1 MQACAKNGV
10 PCRAVWF
17 KAGAQ
22 IFSEGGLDY
31 LGNPSL
37 VHAQSIIATLA
48 FQVGSAP
55 CECCMVARPTR
66 NCALTP
72 GEKPTPR
79 PLGQPHPVA
88 SPNPSAA
95 QLWNSGKQQPL
106 WRWQTHGHT
115 AT

>member
-1 MQACAKNGV
+1 VPAELLSKNGV
-10 PCRAVWF
+10 QFGEAVWF

-55 CECCMVARPTR
+55 CECCMVARR
-66 NCALTP
+66 RLL
-72 GEKPTPR
+72 R
-79 PLGQPHPVA
+79 A
-88 SPNPSAA
+88 SPYMA
-95 QLWNSGKQQPL
+95 
-106 WRWQTHGHT
+106 WRKC
-115 AT
+115 